1 MVLRD
6 PQRLPLQKQDPIVAS
21 LVLVEGEA
29 PLSHMRLIAC
39 RVRCALLRAGL
50 SIVLHSKIPLGLV
63 LRGQEGKGPATFL
76 GALFH
81 SALPFLSRS
90 AFLCRKD
97 RHAHHPLRVP
107 ANQHP

>member
-21 LVLVEGEA
+21 LVLVEGGA
-29 PLSHMRLIAC
+29 PLPHMRLIA
-39 RVRCALLRAGL
+39 RKVRCALLRAGL
-50 SIVLHSKIPLGLV
+50 SIVLHSKIPLELV
-63 LRGQEGKGPATFL
+63 LRGQEGKGPANL
-76 GALFH
+76 GALFY
-81 SALPFLSRS
+81 SAIPFLLRS
-90 AFLCRKD
+90 AFLCRRD